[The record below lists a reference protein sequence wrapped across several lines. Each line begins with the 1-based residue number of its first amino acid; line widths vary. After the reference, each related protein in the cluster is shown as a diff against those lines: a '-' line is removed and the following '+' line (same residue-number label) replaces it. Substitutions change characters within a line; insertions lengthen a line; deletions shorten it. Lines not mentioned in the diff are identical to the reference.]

1 MFICTKCGICCRNL
15 DANPLY
21 SALDRGDGVCVNLDE
36 RQNLCSIY
44 QTRPQICRAD
54 EMFDLYFKASM
65 TFADY
70 IRMNAQVCHAK
81 QVEAGI
87 SEVRR
92 IKFEFLQSRN

>member
-1 MFICTKCGICCRNL
+1 
-15 DANPLY
+15 
-21 SALDRGDGVCVNLDE
+21 
-36 RQNLCSIY
+36 
-44 QTRPQICRAD
+44 
-54 EMFDLYFKASM
+54 MFDLYFKASM